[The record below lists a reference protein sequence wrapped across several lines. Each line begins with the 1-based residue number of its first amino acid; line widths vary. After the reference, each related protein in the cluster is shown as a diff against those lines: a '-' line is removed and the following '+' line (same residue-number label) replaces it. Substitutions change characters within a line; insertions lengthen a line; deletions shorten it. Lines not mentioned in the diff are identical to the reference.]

1 MALSD
6 ITNNFGYTEMYEW
19 DKDNIQEYPYG
30 YFVEFGNTNK
40 IVRANDPQKVIGVTT
55 ICSTTNISDN
65 PNHWPKENIAN
76 EFGDVRVHKKQIVEG
91 HKVYDD
97 KDEFSYI
104 KTSLKE
110 KYVPN
115 KTPMFIRAA
124 LPSARRKPGARGE
137 ALLWVRISLRFS
149 ISLPGLISTPSIS
162 IVCPFPLLVWQRMW
176 SIIPSMSSI
185 RVSFLVPCVP
195 VWLSLVCLP
204 PSESVKRCW

>member
-115 KTPMFIRAA
+115 KTPMFKPHLKYIQRT
-124 LPSARRKPGARGE
+124 ARKEWTPVTLIGKCIVRDNGLCKPGDYCTVYSGE
-137 ALLWVRISLRFS
+137 DKDKIGTAV
-149 ISLPGLISTPSIS
+149 
-162 IVCPFPLLVWQRMW
+162 
-176 SIIPSMSSI
+176 
-185 RVSFLVPCVP
+185 
-195 VWLSLVCLP
+195 
-204 PSESVKRCW
+204 PSENGWRVLDRYSNSTIMILYK